1 MILTSTTHPIRI
13 DYVSP
18 DRCQGRIGMTLCPGK
33 QEANAISGD
42 WQRDLDMD
50 LHRIRDWGAGAV
62 VSLMEKEEMEWYG
75 VAELPQKTLALG
87 MQHFH
92 LPIVDMDIPRRE
104 FEEDWVMY
112 GADLR
117 NRLLGG
123 ESIVIHCLG
132 GLGRTGTITA
142 RLLIELGMDAD
153 TAIGRVRAARP
164 GAIQTVQQEVYVRR
178 CKPVAS

>member
-1 MILTSTTHPIRI
+1 MLTSQSHPIRI
-13 DYVSP
+13 DYVTP

-42 WQRDLDMD
+42 WQRDLALD
-50 LHRIRDWGAGAV
+50 LQRIRNWGACGV

-75 VAELPQKTLALG
+75 VADLPEKTLALG

-92 LPIVDMDIPRRE
+92 LPIVDMDIPRE
-104 FEEDWVMY
+104 GFEENWVVS
-112 GADLR
+112 GAELR
-117 NRLLGG
+117 SLLLSGD
-123 ESIVIHCLG
+123 SIVIHCLG

-153 TAIGRVRAARP
+153 TAISRVRTARP
-164 GAIQTVQQEVYVRR
+164 GAIQTIQQEVYVRR
-178 CKPVAS
+178 CKPVA

>member
-1 MILTSTTHPIRI
+1 MMLTSQSHPIRI
-13 DYVSP
+13 DYVTP

-42 WQRDLDMD
+42 WQRDLALD
-50 LHRIRDWGAGAV
+50 LQRIRNWGACGV

-75 VAELPQKTLALG
+75 VADLPEKTLALG

-92 LPIVDMDIPRRE
+92 LPIVDMDIPRE
-104 FEEDWVMY
+104 GFEENWVVS
-112 GADLR
+112 GAELR
-117 NRLLGG
+117 SLLLSGD
-123 ESIVIHCLG
+123 SIVIHCLG

-153 TAIGRVRAARP
+153 TAISRVRTARP
-164 GAIQTVQQEVYVRR
+164 GAIQTIQQEVYVRR
-178 CKPVAS
+178 CKPVA